1 MMGQFRVA
9 MTYLLPFPFTI
20 PVLLISLVLAVLN
33 VQSALAAEGSFP
45 LLPGLEGAVEFWKQ
59 AFTRY
64 GSAEVIFFDP
74 VDPATIYS
82 VVRAPDTE
90 EGRAIVEKERAR
102 VIADYDLNEDGGR
115 IKSQRGARD
124 QFISGLKLSGRYLA
138 QMEKIFR
145 GEGLPRELAYLPLV
159 ESSFNVRARSSVG
172 AVGMWQF
179 MPDTGK
185 KFLRIDDSIDER
197 RDPLASTRAAARLLK
212 QNYRLL
218 GNWPLAITAYNHGT
232 EGLFHAMSS
241 VGSDNLV
248 EIIKR
253 YEAPNF
259 GFASKNFYAEF
270 LAAVDIATHSESYFP
285 FLRIYE
291 PSALQDVDI
300 KRAVAV
306 PALLKPAQIAQ
317 ADFFSWNP
325 ALNPTV
331 KIIPSG
337 YRVKVPP
344 EKVNGLV
351 AAQRH
356 PTRAPVAAKSAAM
369 TKSLT
374 ASAKLRSAPI
384 SDKVSARKMGTRHA
398 ATPVAIRAKTRR
410 LAHSR
415 TRLAA
420 RPLKLAVR

>member
-1 MMGQFRVA
+1 MMGQFWLVMIDLPR
-9 MTYLLPFPFTI
+9 LLSALSVLIMSSAFT
-20 PVLLISLVLAVLN
+20 VLN
-33 VQSALAAEGSFP
+33 LRTALAAEQSFAVP
-45 LLPGLEGAVEFWKQ
+45 PGLEGAVKFWKQ
-59 AFTRY
+59 VFTQY
-64 GSAEVIFFDP
+64 GSTDVIFFDP
-74 VDPATIYS
+74 ADPATLYS

-90 EGRAIVEKERAR
+90 EGRTMLEKERAR
-102 VIADYDLNEDGGR
+102 IIADYDLDEDGER
-115 IKSQRGARD
+115 IRSQRGARE
-124 QFISGLKLSGRYLA
+124 QFISGLKLSGRYRA

-185 KFLRIDDSIDER
+185 KFLRIDDTIDER

-212 QNYRLL
+212 QNYQLL

-232 EGLFHAMSS
+232 EGLFRAVSS

-253 YEAPNF
+253 YDAPNF

-270 LAAVDIATHSESYFP
+270 LAAADIATHSESYFP
-285 FLRIYE
+285 FLRIDE
-291 PSALQDVDI
+291 PSVLRDVEI
-300 KRAVAV
+300 RRTVVV
-306 PALLKPAQIAQ
+306 PALLKPAAIAQ
-317 ADFFSWNP
+317 ADFFNWNP
-325 ALNPTV
+325 ALSPTA

-351 AAQRH
+351 EAQRRLAKG
-356 PTRAPVAAKSAAM
+356 PAVAKNAKSVR
-369 TKSLT
+369 
-374 ASAKLRSAPI
+374 ASARLRSSRI
-384 SDKVSARKMGTRHA
+384 NDKVTAKKTGTRHA
-398 ATPVAIRAKTRR
+398 VRVV
-410 LAHSR
+410 
-415 TRLAA
+415 AA
-420 RPLKLAVR
+420 RVKAPRPVPGRARRAAQPLKLAVR